1 MNDAFQQYPNAP
13 DIYISR
19 CFYEIAVGQL
29 KDAMKELESCEE
41 RLKEC
46 QRDSKES
53 KEVNSWQQ
61 KALGHLCLLARAV
74 IEFNKG

>member
-1 MNDAFQQYPNAP
+1 MNEAFQLYPNAP

-19 CFYEIAVGQL
+19 CFYEIAIGQL

-46 QRDSKES
+46 QREVKES
-53 KEVNSWQQ
+53 KEFTGWQ
-61 KALGHLCLLARAV
+61 
-74 IEFNKG
+74 